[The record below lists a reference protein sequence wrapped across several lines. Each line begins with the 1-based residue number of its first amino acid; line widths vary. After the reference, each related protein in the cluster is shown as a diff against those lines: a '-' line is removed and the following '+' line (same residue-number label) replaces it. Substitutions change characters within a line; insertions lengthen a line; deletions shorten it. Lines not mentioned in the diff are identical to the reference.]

1 MKMIGIAH
9 RSVLSLACRSR
20 PDMPGMR
27 TSAIRQA
34 ISESRPEFSKSS
46 ADSNEIA
53 PNPEALSRRRRA
65 SRSKSSSSTTATKFA
80 LSTLLISDTN
90 LSPPSKNAIMISY
103 SPVIY
108 RDTYSRG
115 EQNFVPSGTGAA
127 VKVQALSVC
136 GRFQS
141 FRHAA
146 QFSGRTRVHLMHYAS
161 PMDGGGNFAR
171 PEHRGDL
178 LSLHTRNYEVHHFT
192 LARSQAFVPFLQFGH
207 HIPLPAGSLV
217 ALQGLLNRIEKLLR
231 PEWFR

>member
-9 RSVLSLACRSR
+9 RSVLSLACSSR

-53 PNPEALSRRRRA
+53 PNPEALSRRRSA
-65 SRSKSSSSTTATKFA
+65 SRSRSSSSTTATKFA
-80 LSTLLISDTN
+80 LLTLLISDTN
-90 LSPPSKNAIMISY
+90 LPPPSKNAIMISY

-108 RDTYSRG
+108 GDRYSRE
-115 EQNFVPSGTGAA
+115 EQNFVPRGTGAA
-127 VKVQALSVC
+127 VKAQALSVG

-146 QFSGRTRVHLMHYAS
+146 QFSGRTRLHLMHYTPA
-161 PMDGGGNFAR
+161 MDSGGNFGR
-171 PEHRGDL
+171 PAYRGGRL
-178 LSLHTRNYEVHHFT
+178 CLHYRN
-192 LARSQAFVPFLQFGH
+192 
-207 HIPLPAGSLV
+207 
-217 ALQGLLNRIEKLLR
+217 
-231 PEWFR
+231 

>member
-9 RSVLSLACRSR
+9 LLVLSLACSSR

-53 PNPEALSRRRRA
+53 PNPEALSRRRSA
-65 SRSKSSSSTTATKFA
+65 SRLRSAASTTATKFA
-80 LSTLLISDTN
+80 LLTLLISDTN
-90 LSPPSKNAIMISY
+90 QSPPSKNAIMISY

-108 RDTYSRG
+108 GDTYSRE
-115 EQNFVPSGTGAA
+115 EQTFVPRGTGAA
-127 VKVQALSVC
+127 VEVQALSVC
-136 GRFQS
+136 GRVQS

-161 PMDGGGNFAR
+161 PMYRGGNFAR
-171 PEHRGDL
+171 HEHLGYL
-178 LSLHTRNYEVHHFT
+178 ISLHTRNSEVHHFT
-192 LARSQAFVPFLQFGH
+192 LARSQAL
-207 HIPLPAGSLV
+207 
-217 ALQGLLNRIEKLLR
+217 
-231 PEWFR
+231 